1 MSTPH
6 VPPPLAAGRLSQ
18 AEYARNFADAH
29 PPLTPVQALL
39 EAERCYYCHDAPCTD
54 GLPDRHRHPDLHRP
68 HRRSTTCVVRRA
80 PSWRRTCWVA
90 CAPAS
95 ARPRC
100 CASRPAC
107 AMHQEDK
114 PVEIGLLQRHATD
127 AYFAKPGRAAVHAR
141 AGHAASAWRWSAPG
155 RPGWPARTGL
165 AMLGHAVT
173 LFDDKP
179 KLGGLNEYGLA
190 TYKTVDGFAQKEIDW
205 LLSIG
210 GIEVRPKHSLGRDMH
225 LDALARDYD
234 AVFLGLGL
242 AGVNTL
248 GIAEP
253 VDAAARAAVD
263 FIAELRQAA
272 SPAEVAVGRRVVVIG
287 GGMTAV
293 DAAVQSRLLGA
304 EDVTMVYRRGPEA
317 MSASAHEQQWAQT
330 NGVRIKHWG
339 APQQML
345 IADGRVL
352 GVRFARTALQ
362 GDRLVETDERFD
374 VEADMVLTAIGQS
387 FEAQPLGRVADA
399 ARRAHR
405 HRRRRPQLAPE
416 DLGRRRLP
424 PRRPRPDGRGGAH
437 GKLAA
442 IVHRRH
448 PACLKENRH
457 GRPEHHLRRH
467 QEPEPLLAGQRAAH
481 RQGIQRAPRLRGRLG
496 RRGLE
501 DAGRRRPA
509 DRQRQRPALREPAV
523 GPAARHRLQQHRADH
538 RPAAADQPGRDPP
551 RQARLSR
558 PRAGGVADGALRGR
572 RVEGH
577 PAEGRGHRLRR
588 RGAEL
593 RLPARHERARH
604 GLGRGPGAGVH
615 RDGHALVQAIHQAA
629 GDREA
634 HAQHHRHPP
643 PGARRACRRRRRGE
657 PDQHHQ
663 LGDGREPAAPCA

>member
-39 EAERCYYCHDAPCTD
+39 EAERCYYCYDAPCTTACPTGID
-54 GLPDRHRHPDLHRP
+54 IPTFIARIAQGNLRGAARTILEENVLGGMCARVCPTEVLCEQA
-68 HRRSTTCVVRRA
+68 CVRN
-80 PSWRRTCWVA
+80 T
-90 CAPAS
+90 
-95 ARPRC
+95 
-100 CASRPAC
+100 
-107 AMHQEDK
+107 QEDK

-127 AYFAKPGRAAVHAR
+127 AYFAKPGAPLFTARRTSGKRVAVVG
-141 AGHAASAWRWSAPG
+141 AG
-155 RPGWPARTGL
+155 PAGLACAHRL

-253 VDAAARAAVD
+253 ADAAARAAVD

-272 SPAEVAVGRRVVVIG
+272 SPAEVPVGRRVVVIG

-317 MSASAHEQQWAQT
+317 MSASGHEQQWAQT

-352 GVRFARTALQ
+352 RRAL
-362 GDRLVETDERFD
+362 
-374 VEADMVLTAIGQS
+374 
-387 FEAQPLGRVADA
+387 
-399 ARRAHR
+399 RAHR
-405 HRRRRPQLAPE
+405 
-416 DLGRRRLP
+416 
-424 PRRPRPDGRGGAH
+424 
-437 GKLAA
+437 
-442 IVHRRH
+442 
-448 PACLKENRH
+448 
-457 GRPEHHLRRH
+457 
-467 QEPEPLLAGQRAAH
+467 
-481 RQGIQRAPRLRGRLG
+481 
-496 RRGLE
+496 
-501 DAGRRRPA
+501 DAGRA
-509 DRQRQRPALREPAV
+509 
-523 GPAARHRLQQHRADH
+523 
-538 RPAAADQPGRDPP
+538 
-551 RQARLSR
+551 
-558 PRAGGVADGALRGR
+558 AGGDR
-572 RVEGH
+572 R
-577 PAEGRGHRLRR
+577 ALRR
-588 RGAEL
+588 RGRHGAHGHRPEL
-593 RLPARHERARH
+593 R
-604 GLGRGPGAGVH
+604 GP
-615 RDGHALVQAIHQAA
+615 AA
-629 GDREA
+629 GR
-634 HAQHHRHPP
+634 
-643 PGARRACRRRRRGE
+643 CR
-657 PDQHHQ
+657 
-663 LGDGREPAAPCA
+663 